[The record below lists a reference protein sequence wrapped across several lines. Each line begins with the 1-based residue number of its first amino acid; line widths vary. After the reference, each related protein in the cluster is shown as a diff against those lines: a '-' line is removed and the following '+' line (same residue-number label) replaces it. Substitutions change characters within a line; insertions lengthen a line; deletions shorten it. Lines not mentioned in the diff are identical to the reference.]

1 MGLEISKGFP
11 RQVFDAEDGTIST
24 IDAKVIHIKGTD
36 IELASVYGRVSLICL
51 QDGFTISVSIKTY
64 MDYYAYKNASEL
76 ITDINQLSFDF
87 VISETET
94 QSIEVGLE
102 YAKNRFIELG
112 YFCEI
117 N

>member
-1 MGLEISKGFP
+1 MGLEISAGLPK
-11 RQVFDAEDGTIST
+11 QITNEDGTIS
-24 IDAKVIHIKGTD
+24 IVDAKKIYIKGTG
-36 IELASVYGRVSLICL
+36 IELPSVYGRASLICL
-51 QDGFTISVSIKTY
+51 QDGITINVTIKTY
-64 MDYYAYKNASEL
+64 VDYYAYKISSEV

-112 YFCEI
+112 YTCEI

>member
-1 MGLEISKGFP
+1 MGLEISKGLP
-11 RQVFDAEDGTIST
+11 TQITNEDGTVST
-24 IDAKVIHIKGTD
+24 TDAKAIHIKGTD
-36 IELASVYGRVSLICL
+36 IELDSVYGRASLICL

-64 MDYYAYKNASEL
+64 IDYYSYKNASEL

-94 QSIEVGLE
+94 QSIDVALE
-102 YAKNRFIELG
+102 YAKNRFIEMG
-112 YFCEI
+112 YSCEI

>member
-1 MGLEISKGFP
+1 MGLEIS
-11 RQVFDAEDGTIST
+11 TT
-24 IDAKVIHIKGTD
+24 DAKAIHIKGTD
-36 IELASVYGRVSLICL
+36 IELQSVYGRASLICL
-51 QDGFTISVSIKTY
+51 QDGLTISVSVKTY

-87 VISETET
+87 VILETET
-94 QSIEVGLE
+94 QSIDVALE

-112 YFCEI
+112 YSCEV

>member
-1 MGLEISKGFP
+1 MGLEISKGIP
-11 RQVFDAEDGTIST
+11 QQVTNEDGTIST
-24 IDAKVIHIKGTD
+24 IDAKKIYIKGTD
-36 IELASVYGRVSLICL
+36 IELQSVYGRASLICL
-51 QDGFTISVSIKTY
+51 QDGVTINVTIKTY

-87 VISETET
+87 VILETET
-94 QSIEVGLE
+94 QSIETGLE

-112 YFCEI
+112 YTCEI

>member
-1 MGLEISKGFP
+1 MGLEISK
-11 RQVFDAEDGTIST
+11 DAS
-24 IDAKVIHIKGTD
+24 AIHIKGTD
-36 IELASVYGRVSLICL
+36 IELQSVYGRASLICS
-51 QDGFTISVSIKTY
+51 QDGFTISVTVKTY
-64 MDYYAYKNASEL
+64 IDYDSYKNSSEL

-94 QSIEVGLE
+94 QSIQVGLE

-112 YFCEI
+112 YSCEI